1 MTVTYTGSVPRP
13 RGGDLGPHFLTPP
26 PICML
31 ITLLTCDLFAV
42 NIILLTYGVVYHPC
56 YFDDFDVSL
65 CGVVPRYASA
75 VAWAQHICGDTL
87 TKCFF
92 FASNFKSVLA
102 PMEHHSPLA
111 GDNRLHCLVT
121 EAHVHESLAQGI
133 IHSHV
138 QTGSRTRDH

>member
-1 MTVTYTGSVPRP
+1 
-13 RGGDLGPHFLTPP
+13 
-26 PICML
+26 ML

-92 FASNFKSVLA
+92 FRFQL
-102 PMEHHSPLA
+102 
-111 GDNRLHCLVT
+111 
-121 EAHVHESLAQGI
+121 QI
-133 IHSHV
+133 
-138 QTGSRTRDH
+138 RTRTYGASQPFGRR